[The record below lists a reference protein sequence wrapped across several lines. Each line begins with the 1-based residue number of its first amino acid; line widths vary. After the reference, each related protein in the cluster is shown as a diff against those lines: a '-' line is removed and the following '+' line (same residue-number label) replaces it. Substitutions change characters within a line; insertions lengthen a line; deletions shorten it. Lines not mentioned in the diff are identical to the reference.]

1 MSYSEFLSKAI
12 KEVGYSQNQICMQA
26 KSKYNVDIDPSYI
39 SKLQSGKKIASNEI
53 NEALAKVCK
62 VDPEDLQF
70 EADFERAPQSV
81 QKSIYEMIDILKK
94 LFSST
99 EQFKL
104 LVPAMNSLST
114 RQFVELMAQSNFSS
128 FGEEEF
134 DPFNKDMTSQKMLKE
149 NDILNNMSME
159 IAMNYKMNDGS
170 MAPLIPEG
178 SKLTLEK
185 TSELKNGDIVLVED
199 ENNKLF
205 VRFYTKV
212 GNTISLIPMNRNF
225 DTFEFDEEKM
235 LLRAIVSGYIVT
247 L

>member
-12 KEVGYSQNQICMQA
+12 KESGLSQNQISIQA
-26 KSKYNVDIDPSYI
+26 KSKYNIDIDPSYI

-94 LFSST
+94 LFTSNK
-99 EQFKL
+99 QLKL
-104 LVPAMNSLST
+104 FIPAMNSLST
-114 RQFVELMAQSNFSS
+114 RQFVELMAQSDFSS
-128 FGEEEF
+128 FGIEDF

-149 NDILNNMSME
+149 NDIINNMSME
-159 IAMNYKMNDGS
+159 ISMNYKMSDGS
-170 MAPLIPEG
+170 MSPLIPEG
-178 SKLTLEK
+178 AKLTLEK
-185 TSELKNGDIVLVED
+185 TTELKNGDIVLIED

-205 VRFYTKV
+205 VRFYNKI

-225 DTFEFDEEKM
+225 DTFEFDEERM